1 MPSVFASSPLT
12 PQSSPEKD
20 ISPFIYLDM
29 PHSLYQ
35 KKLDL
40 SLSTFCGGLN
50 FTWSTDKPILS
61 AAPPRSWGQSTWN
74 LYEVIFWVGLRVETR
89 VSPPPAVYLSRK
101 CIIPCTRHVRALVF
115 LATIFQ
121 AKWKKRLQWWDRFL
135 WNLKCSK
142 LRVINKPIAP
152 FQDLGDIDPGLLE
165 GLHKLEDYAGGD
177 EEDVFGVDFTVRR
190 SACGSCYSGG

>member
-1 MPSVFASSPLT
+1 MAHAAAGKWLMPSVFASSPLT

-89 VSPPPAVYLSRK
+89 VSPPPRCLFISKMHHSLHPTCARS
-101 CIIPCTRHVRALVF
+101 CF
-115 LATIFQ
+115 LGNHFSS
-121 AKWKKRLQWWDRFL
+121 KMKKASAMMRSISLEPQMF
-135 WNLKCSK
+135 KAAC
-142 LRVINKPIAP
+142 NK
-152 FQDLGDIDPGLLE
+152 
-165 GLHKLEDYAGGD
+165 
-177 EEDVFGVDFTVRR
+177 
-190 SACGSCYSGG
+190 